1 MKVEESE
8 SIILTSTFLP
18 QIEELLKLKSHS
30 RSARV
35 GNTQTT
41 KSWRQ
46 LILIFNRTL
55 NHSLSVYGLLSHV
68 LNTPENAGV
77 CVAFYYF

>member
-8 SIILTSTFLP
+8 SIILTFTFLP
-18 QIEELLKLKSHS
+18 PIEELLKLKVTG
-30 RSARV
+30 SARM

-41 KSWRQ
+41 KSWKQ
-46 LILIFNRTL
+46 LIFIFNRTL

-68 LNTPENAGV
+68 LNTPEHAGV
-77 CVAFYYF
+77 CAAFYYF

>member
-8 SIILTSTFLP
+8 SIILTFTFLP
-18 QIEELLKLKSHS
+18 QIEDFWSWKVT
-30 RSARV
+30 RSARM

-46 LILIFNRTL
+46 LIFIFNRTL
-55 NHSLSVYGLLSHV
+55 NHSLLVYGLLSHV
-68 LNTPENAGV
+68 LNTPEHAGV
-77 CVAFYYF
+77 CAPFYYF